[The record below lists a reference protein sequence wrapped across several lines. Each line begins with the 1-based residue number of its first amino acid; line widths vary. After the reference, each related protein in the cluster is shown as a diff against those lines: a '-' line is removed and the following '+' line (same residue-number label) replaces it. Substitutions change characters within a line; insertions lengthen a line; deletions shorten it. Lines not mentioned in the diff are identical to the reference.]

1 MEKVL
6 FVALGGGIGAG
17 LRYLLTELA
26 NLHGGVFFPYGTIL
40 ANLIGSFCIGILFV
54 FFSESSGLSP
64 IVKLFFVTGILGGFT
79 TFSTYNMELLTFV
92 RTGDIFPALAYF
104 SFNVKSNLS
113 VSFADS
119 SPMRRA
125 LGKPPDRRSQASPHR
140 GGGPTGRRG

>member
-64 IVKLFFVTGILGGFT
+64 IVKLFFVTGILGGFKI
-79 TFSTYNMELLTFV
+79 
-92 RTGDIFPALAYF
+92 G
-104 SFNVKSNLS
+104 
-113 VSFADS
+113 
-119 SPMRRA
+119 RA
-125 LGKPPDRRSQASPHR
+125 HV
-140 GGGPTGRRG
+140 